1 MSALASFKNIYH
13 GQSTEPGE
21 IRLTHGGLAWQ
32 GTETKAV
39 VTVASESM
47 RAAQWIRVARSFQ
60 LRLLLSS
67 DKRRVTFDGF
77 HRDDHDKVAHICKQH
92 WDLAL
97 DTRELSYR
105 GWNWGEY
112 DIQTDDLQFLVA
124 NKPLFE
130 IPLSAIANSNIAGKT
145 EVSLEFLNPEQ
156 LKPDPAAPRRRRAG
170 DELVEMRFY
179 VPGTVERGEDDEGGE
194 GGKKK
199 ADAEGEDE
207 DGDGEKEEEEEISAA
222 QAFHELVKKKA
233 EIGQVLGEYIV
244 EFNDVLLL
252 TPRGRYDL
260 DIYPRFL
267 RLRGKT
273 YDYKILHTSVT
284 RLFLLPKPDEIHI
297 QLVIGLDPPIHQG
310 QTRYPYLVMQFTRED
325 SLEVELNIDDES
337 LQKYDGKLQKEYDAP
352 VFQIVSN
359 VFRALTGRKLQA
371 PSDYKSFNG
380 QSGVKANM
388 KATQGDLYFLDKNL
402 IFVAKQ
408 PAVVD
413 YSDIHSA
420 SFSRVGGVMAT
431 AKTFDL
437 RITQKSSGDLVF
449 GSINKEEHGKI
460 EEYLKSKKVRVKN
473 ELQEQELAAGPG
485 LSDEDDE
492 EDGDEDEDMQ
502 DVQSDEDA
510 PRRAAGDD
518 DDSEEDE
525 DFHASDSDAGSPTDD
540 SGSDAQ
546 DEDADDDVAMAS
558 GDEDLAR
565 SGKKAA
571 AAKAKKARK
580 AAEEGAEG
588 APRKKKQKTKE

>member
-1 MSALASFKNIYH
+1 MTALASFKNIYH
-13 GQSTEPGE
+13 GVSTEAGE

-32 GTETKAV
+32 GSESKTV
-39 VTVASESM
+39 VTVAGESM
-47 RAAQWIRVARSFQ
+47 RSAQWIRVARSFQ
-60 LRLLLSS
+60 LRLVLSN
-67 DKRRVTFDGF
+67 DKRRETFDGF
-77 HRDDHDKVAHICKQH
+77 HRDDHEKLAHICKQH
-92 WDLAL
+92 W
-97 DTRELSYR
+97 ELTLESQEMSYR

-156 LKPDPAAPRRRRAG
+156 LKPDPSAPKRRRAG

-179 VPGTVERGEDDEGGE
+179 VPGMVARD
-194 GGKKK
+194 
-199 ADAEGEDE
+199 EGEDGE
-207 DGDGEKEEEEEISAA
+207 EDGEKAGEEEEADGAEKEKEEEISAA

-233 EIGQVLGEYIV
+233 EIGQVMGEYIV

-252 TPRGRYDL
+252 TPRRGRYDL
-260 DIYPRFL
+260 DVFPTFL

-325 SLEVELNIDDES
+325 NLEVELNIDDES

-413 YSDIHSA
+413 YADIHSA

-437 RITQKSSGDLVF
+437 RITQKSSGDLIF
-449 GSINKEEHGKI
+449 SSINKEEHGKI
-460 EEYLKSKKVRVKN
+460 EEYLKAKKVRVKN
-473 ELQEQELAAGPG
+473 ELQEELAEAAG
-485 LSDEDDE
+485 LSEDE
-492 EDGDEDEDMQ
+492 EDEDEDMQ

-510 PRRAAGDD
+510 PRRAAGDED
-518 DDSEEDE
+518 D
-525 DFHASDSDAGSPTDD
+525 T
-540 SGSDAQ
+540 
-546 DEDADDDVAMAS
+546 
-558 GDEDLAR
+558 
-565 SGKKAA
+565 
-571 AAKAKKARK
+571 
-580 AAEEGAEG
+580 EEGG
-588 APRKKKQKTKE
+588 LLCFLYYLGNGRLTRRCGRRGLPRVGLGLGLAYGGFGWG